1 MLSALAER
9 MRYLQQLRQFWLRL
23 IDRRRWRREPA
34 TAAFVPD
41 FIAIEPTLSRDVS
54 RKGIRFYSLCAACG
68 CRLAASATLCEE
80 CAHRRSREP
89 WT

>member
-9 MRYLQQLRQFWLRL
+9 MRYLRSLRQFWLRF
-23 IDRRRWRREPA
+23 IDWRLRRHAPA
-34 TAAFVPD
+34 ATAFVPD